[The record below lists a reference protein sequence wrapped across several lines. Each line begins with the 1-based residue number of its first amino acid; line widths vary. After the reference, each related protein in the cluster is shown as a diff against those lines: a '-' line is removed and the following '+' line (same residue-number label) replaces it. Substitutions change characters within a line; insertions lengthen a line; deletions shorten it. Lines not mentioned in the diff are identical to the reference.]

1 MAELTYPYSLAF
13 LADLLDIDSV
23 TFDIERNDSVSG
35 QGTGQIIGVEL
46 APPLWYAEV
55 SLNPAYLHEGE
66 ILAAK
71 MRALRGV
78 MGTFYLTDPRKQ
90 YPMEDPTGSI
100 LGASDI
106 LITAKGANN
115 NTLSLDGFPVGYK
128 LTPGDKFCVPYSGGG
143 LFFGEFSN
151 YATAN
156 GLGEISAVPVFP
168 HIPLAV
174 TVGSELTLAK
184 PFVKMALDVK
194 GWQPGASS
202 GLHTGGQ
209 KFRAIQKV

>member
-35 QGTGQIIGVEL
+35 QGTGQTIAVEL

-55 SLNPAYLHEGE
+55 SLNPAYLHDGE
-66 ILAAK
+66 VTAAK
-71 MRALRGV
+71 FRALRGV

-90 YPMEDPTGSI
+90 YPLEDPTGSI
-100 LGASDI
+100 LGSSTVT
-106 LITAKGANN
+106 ITAKGANN
-115 NTLSLDGFPVGYK
+115 NTLSLEGFPAGYK
-128 LTPGDKFCVPYSGGG
+128 LSPGDKFCVAYSGTG
-143 LFFGEFSN
+143 LYFGEFSN

-156 GLGEISAVPVFP
+156 GLGEIFAVPVFP

-174 TVGSELTLAK
+174 AVAAQLTLKK